1 MANQDY
7 INELIEHDK
16 QSMSNI
22 KSNNLKDRFKYPYL
36 PTMVIDNFYEEPD
49 VVRDYALGLE
59 FFKGDRGSWP
69 GVRTKLLHEFDRET
83 LDILG
88 KKLMVYLND
97 YGYTEFHEFQSAFHS
112 TPGSYTSGWV
122 HDDDPK
128 LNIAGVIYLN
138 KEPFNGTG
146 TTIYEDNNT
155 FDGSKYTQAFMED
168 VLDVEVEQKEK
179 FDKIR
184 EQQVAEFK
192 KTITMESVYNRCIIF
207 DTRQWHSPEN
217 FYGTTLE
224 DSRLTQVFFAR
235 VA

>member
-1 MANQDY
+1 MADQEY
-7 INELIEHDK
+7 IDELIAHDK
-16 QSMSNI
+16 ASMSSI
-22 KSNNLKDRFKYPYL
+22 RSQNLKDRFTYPYL
-36 PTMVIDNFYEEPD
+36 PTMVIDNFYDEPEL
-49 VVRDYALGLE
+49 VREYALGLD
-59 FFKGDRGSWP
+59 FFKGNRGSWP

-83 LDILG
+83 LEILG
-88 KKLMVYLND
+88 KKLMVYLKD
-97 YGYTEFHEFQSAFHS
+97 YGYTGFDEFQSAFHS
-112 TPGSYTSGWV
+112 TPGSYTRGWV

-138 KEPFNGTG
+138 KEPLNGTG
-146 TTIYEDNNT
+146 TTIYEDNNN
-155 FDGSKYTQAFMED
+155 FDGSKYSQAFMED
-168 VLDVEVEQKEK
+168 VLDVSVEEKEK
-179 FDKIR
+179 FNNIR

-235 VA
+235 AV